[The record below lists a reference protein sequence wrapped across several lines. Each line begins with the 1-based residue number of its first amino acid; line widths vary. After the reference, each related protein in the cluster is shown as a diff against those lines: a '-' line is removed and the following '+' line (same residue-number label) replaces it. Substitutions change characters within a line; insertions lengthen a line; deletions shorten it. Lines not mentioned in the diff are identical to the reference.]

1 MSGKVKQPYFIQPSD
16 PEGIFHFAG
25 LWDLW
30 ETPDGVME
38 SCTIITTEP
47 NALMEGIHNRMP
59 VILSSGDFDE
69 WLDPGNQNT
78 ERLNHLLMPCA
89 SFTIEAYAVGPVKG
103 NRPHLLEP
111 VNSL

>member
-30 ETPDGVME
+30 ETADGAIE

-47 NALMEGIHNRMP
+47 NALMAGIHNRMP
-59 VILSSGDFDE
+59 VILAPESFDE
-69 WLDPGNQNT
+69 WLDPTNHQDSA
-78 ERLNHLLMPCA
+78 RLQRLLLPCEP
-89 SFTIEAYAVGPVKG
+89 SGMEACLVGPVKG
-103 NRPHLLEP
+103 DGPQLIEP
-111 VNSL
+111 LA